1 MIYKYDLGIPYQKG
15 QGYFKLPIPQ
25 AQVKKVLDIQM
36 QGSNAVLWAEVEQ
49 DYNDSYL
56 DIAVVWTGFEKPKDF
71 IYVATIQEPNTGL
84 VYHYYIPPT
93 VSYLTDIH

>member
-49 DYNDSYL
+49 DYSDSYL
-56 DIAVVWTGFEKPKDF
+56 DIVIVWTGYEEPEGIPYFK
-71 IYVATIQEPNTGL
+71 TIQEPSTGL
-84 VYHYYIPPT
+84 VYHYYIDNPIAG
-93 VSYLTDIH
+93 YDL

>member
-15 QGYFKLPIPQ
+15 QGYFRLPIPQ

-49 DYNDSYL
+49 DYSDSYL
-56 DIAVVWTGFEKPKDF
+56 DIAIVWTGYEEPKGIPYF
-71 IYVATIQEPNTGL
+71 QTIQ
-84 VYHYYIPPT
+84 
-93 VSYLTDIH
+93 

>member
-1 MIYKYDLGIPYQKG
+1 MIYKYNLGIPYQKG

-49 DYNDSYL
+49 DYSDSYL
-56 DIAVVWTGFEKPKDF
+56 DIAVVWTG
-71 IYVATIQEPNTGL
+71 YQEPETLSYFKTLQEPATGL
-84 VYHYYIPPT
+84 VYHYYIHNPKDDYNT
-93 VSYLTDIH
+93 